1 MNGQKVRVDSYSDSG
16 ISSQPGRSL
25 SLSTITK
32 RLLARLQ
39 QGYEV
44 TIQSIYYVFIL
55 FIMLGLVYDFG
66 NVGYAVSVA
75 RSAALSA
82 AQDAGKQVD
91 TGAFAGGQNVR
102 LSDAAVARANQLVS
116 GMTGGKAVVTSASV
130 NNNGKHSVVGMT
142 VKVTAKLPI
151 LNTVFGVGPLQIPI
165 QTQAEAAFGIGKEGQ

>member
-1 MNGQKVRVDSYSDSG
+1 MNMKKQIVRVDSASKRCATRRH
-16 ISSQPGRSL
+16 SQL
-25 SLSTITK
+25 SLSTLTIT
-32 RLLARLQ
+32 RRLQ
-39 QGYEV
+39 QGSEV

-66 NVGYAVSVA
+66 NVGYAIA
-75 RSAALSA
+75 IGRSAALSA

-102 LSDAAVARANQLVS
+102 LSDAAVARASQLVS
-116 GMTGGKAVVTSASV
+116 GMTGGKASVISASV

-142 VKVTAKLPI
+142 VKVSARLPI

-165 QTQAEAAFGIGKEGQ
+165 TAQAEAAFGIGQEGQ

>member
-1 MNGQKVRVDSYSDSG
+1 MNIPKVIVDSESDSG
-16 ISSQPGRSL
+16 ISSQPKRPLSL
-25 SLSTITK
+25 ALSTITK
-32 RLLARLQ
+32 KAQ
-39 QGYEV
+39 QGHEV

-102 LSDAAVARANQLVS
+102 LSDSAVARANQIVS

-130 NNNGKHSVVGMT
+130 NNNGKHSVMGMT

-151 LNTVFGVGPLQIPI
+151 LNTVFGVGPLEIPI
-165 QTQAEAAFGIGKEGQ
+165 QTQAEAAFGIGREGQ